1 MNKTLVIAQR
11 DYLASV
17 KTKSFLVS
25 LFLMPVLMFGGL
37 VVGKLAKNVGDTRPK
52 KVAVIDRTAG
62 ADQADLGGRPLYQVL
77 IEAARTRNESLKKPG
92 TDEYRQSPYLI
103 EPVTVAPDATPEQLD
118 TARYDLS
125 ERVRKGDLFAFIEI
139 GPKIVAAPPGEGLKE
154 AVEQLGGVGA
164 ATRAAADAETAEDD
178 NGAAANDPFA
188 SVQLSPEQRKFV
200 DDRGIRYSSEN
211 TTNLDLR
218 SWLGRTLTPVILG
231 RRMKAANLPQDQI
244 MNLIVPPSV
253 MDRALAIESKD
264 GGITYADDPN
274 PIISFVVPI
283 FMLFL
288 MFTVIMTAA
297 QPLTTNV
304 IEEKQLRIA
313 EVLLGS
319 VKPFELMLGKL
330 LGTVGVSLTLA
341 AIYAAGGMFLAGQFN
356 VLDKI
361 DPSTIAWFLLFAGLG
376 TLMYGALFV
385 AVGAAVTNLK
395 EAQNLLTPVI
405 LLVVAPMFVFVNVL
419 QNPQGPLAKAF
430 TYFPLTTPMTAVLR
444 LGIPPGMPL
453 GEKVAA
459 AALALA
465 TTLALI
471 WLAGRV
477 FRFGMLHT
485 DKAAAMR
492 DMVRWVAR
500 G

>member
-37 VVGKLAKNVGDTRPK
+37 VVGKLAKNVGDKRPK
-52 KVAVIDRTAG
+52 KVAVVDRTVG
-62 ADQADLGGRPLYQVL
+62 TDQADLGGRPLYQVL
-77 IEAARTRNESLKKPG
+77 LEAAQKRNESLKNPKTG
-92 TDEYRQSPYLI
+92 EYKESPYEL
-103 EPVTVAPDATPEQLD
+103 EPVTVPPDATQAQLD
-118 TARYDLS
+118 QTRYDLS
-125 ERVRKGDLFAFIEI
+125 QRVRDGDLFAFIEI
-139 GPKIVAAPPGEGLKE
+139 GPKVVATPSKDLVGDALA
-154 AVEQLGGVGA
+154 AVGGKGGVADA
-164 ATRAAADAETAEDD
+164 AAAADAGGDD
-178 NGAAANDPFA
+178 DGAGGLLDT
-188 SVQLSPEQRKFV
+188 VKLSPEAQRFV
-200 DDRGIRYSSEN
+200 DDRAVRYSSEN
-211 TTNLDLR
+211 TTNFDVR
-218 SWLGRTLTPVILG
+218 QWLQKTLTPVIFD
-231 RRMKAANLPQDQI
+231 RRMRAANLPQDQI

-274 PIISFVVPI
+274 PIVSFVVPI

-319 VKPFELMLGKL
+319 VRPFELMLGKL

-341 AIYAAGGMFLAGQFN
+341 GIYAAGGMFLAGQFS

-361 DPSTIAWFLLFAGLG
+361 DPTTVAWFLLFAGLG

-459 AALALA
+459 AALALV